1 MSQDFIE
8 AEAQRHT
15 TITSE
20 AKEALSQG
28 WNSTQDSNALGN
40 LIGATAGTVAGLG
53 KLVPGGSAVSLVLQ
67 QQMAR
72 W

>member
-28 WNSTQDSNALGN
+28 WNSTQDSNAFS
-40 LIGATAGTVAGLG
+40 IGV
-53 KLVPGGSAVSLVLQ
+53 
-67 QQMAR
+67 R
-72 W
+72 R